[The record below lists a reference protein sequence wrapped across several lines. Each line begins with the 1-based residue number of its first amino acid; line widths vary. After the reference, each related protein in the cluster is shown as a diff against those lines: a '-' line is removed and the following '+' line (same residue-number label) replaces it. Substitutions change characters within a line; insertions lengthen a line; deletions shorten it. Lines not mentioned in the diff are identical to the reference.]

1 MQKSDGMIE
10 KVAKWH
16 ETRRFERPD
25 KGLKIP

>member
-16 ETRRFERPD
+16 ETGD
-25 KGLKIP
+25 LNGLIKGLKIP